1 MTLYEL
7 AIEKEK
13 AILECMDEET
23 GEIIDPERLSLAFE
37 NYNEKIENIMLS
49 VKDLKAKAKA
59 IKDEKM
65 ALAHRQEVL
74 EHKADSLMDYLQSVL
89 NGDKFESA
97 KGVISYRK
105 SESVEIDLAEFL
117 QNDDAYEYLK
127 IAEPQPNKTDIKAA
141 IKGGKTFKG
150 ATLVTKQNMQI
161 K

>member
-7 AIEKEK
+7 AAEKER
-13 AILECMDEET
+13 AIAECFDEET
-23 GEIIDPERLSLAFE
+23 GELIDAERFNKAFADF
-37 NYNEKIENIMLS
+37 NEKIENIMLY

-59 IKDEKM
+59 IKEEKM

-74 EHKADSLMDYLQSVL
+74 EHKADSLMDYLQSAL
-89 NGDKFESA
+89 NGNKFESA

-117 QNDDAYEYLK
+117 QNENAYEYLK
-127 IAEPQPNKTDIKAA
+127 IAEPQPNKTEIKAA
-141 IKGGKTFKG
+141 IKEGIKFKG
-150 ATLVTKQNMQI
+150 AEIIVKQNMQI